1 VEGFYFGVCTH
12 PAGYRPIPTLSVP
25 EFVANFDSMN
35 AWQAGATGPKIVFYF
50 EAFDEARKGA
60 ETDGDFGTQL
70 AWRHAMRCAEQQQ
83 LAPRLYRATKFR
95 SNFCAL
101 K

>member
-1 VEGFYFGVCTH
+1 
-12 PAGYRPIPTLSVP
+12 
-25 EFVANFDSMN
+25 MN

-60 ETDGDFGTQL
+60 ETDGDFGTRL

-83 LAPRLYRATKFR
+83 LARRLVPCQSIQEQLLRLKTK
-95 SNFCAL
+95 L
-101 K
+101 T